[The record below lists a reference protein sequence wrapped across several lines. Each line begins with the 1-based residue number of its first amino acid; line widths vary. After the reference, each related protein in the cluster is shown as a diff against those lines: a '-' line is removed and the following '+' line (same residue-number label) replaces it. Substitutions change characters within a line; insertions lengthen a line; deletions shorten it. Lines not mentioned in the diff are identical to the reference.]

1 MDMNRENWLFRTE
14 ALVGADGIHRL
25 SSLRVMVCG
34 VGGVGG
40 MALEALARSGVGHFV
55 VMDCDVFH
63 PTNLNRQ
70 ILSTQDT
77 LGRPKTEVA
86 RERVLA
92 INPEATVVTIQ
103 GFVDGQIHSVLETHP
118 VDFVID
124 AIDSLNPKVQ
134 LISTLLEKNIPFIA
148 SMGAAARFDASCFR
162 LGRLSEVE
170 GCPLSRKV
178 RQRLRRIG
186 IDPKRVPVVYST
198 EIVKEGQGIASY
210 IQETNFY
217 ERGRQ
222 RIPRGSLATT
232 VMAAGLLCAQ
242 AVIMWALQK
251 TSV

>member
-1 MDMNRENWLFRTE
+1 METLKENWLFRTE
-14 ALVGADGIHRL
+14 SLIGAEGLHRL
-25 SSLRVMVCG
+25 ASLRVMACG

-40 MALEALARSGVGHFV
+40 MALEALARSGVGYFV
-55 VMDCDVFH
+55 VVDCDVFH

-70 ILSTQDT
+70 ILATRES
-77 LGRPKTEVA
+77 LGKPKTTIA
-86 RERVLA
+86 KERILS
-92 INPEATVVTIQ
+92 INPEATVIPIQ
-103 GFVDGQIHSVLETHP
+103 GFADSQIISILQSYP

-134 LISTLLEKNIPFIA
+134 LISTLMHKNIPFIS
-148 SMGAAARFDASCFR
+148 SMGAAARFDASSFR
-162 LGRLSEVE
+162 IGKLSDVK

-186 IDPKRVPVVYST
+186 IDPRHIPVVYST
-198 EIVKEGQGIASY
+198 EMVKEGQGIASY
-210 IQETNFY
+210 IQEENFY

-242 AVIMWALQK
+242 EVIMWALKK
-251 TSV
+251 T